1 MNTQNGK
8 KTKYIPFLILT
19 SALLILFV
27 YHAPWDLDKR
37 DQARQGLYINDLY
50 YNGNFVIQYH
60 RSQTIETKPPLYNW
74 LAYPFSVLYGE
85 TNRWVIS
92 LPSILATFGVL
103 LLTFFI
109 GKEIGGEARI
119 GFMAAIILLSNNFF
133 LSLSRVARTD
143 MLLAFFIALTLF
155 LFIKGYRNQGK
166 RSLWYHGCYVV
177 MGLGTLTKGPV
188 AFILPVGCVFF
199 YLLLKKDLR
208 HILKAKLPTGIALY
222 VLIIASWVI
231 PAWKIGGREVY
242 EVMFLLENV
251 QKFFGTGE
259 RAGKAQPFYF
269 FLTQF
274 LNKFK
279 PWWIFMP
286 FAFSRLKEL
295 SQKDRTDVI
304 FPIIWFAAMLIILSI
319 SSTKRPDH
327 LLPLMPA
334 ASVIVALVIDRFA
347 VVMDERRFVKVFGY
361 VNLFY
366 GLLFVIISFIAGLIL
381 VFPQTL
387 GSLLSSSM
395 HFDRNLEASYLK
407 MVVDNS
413 LLFLFFSLILV
424 ALVFIVRR
432 CILRKKGI
440 HAFITFSLMMYLLSC
455 IYLYLFTP
463 TAITN
468 RGASLYQFSKQAKRF
483 IVEDIPIYFR
493 DCPDSVV
500 FFFGK
505 NSPNITKSE
514 MTQLMRGDKPFYIVA
529 GSTRNQPE
537 GGRGKDLTILESREI
552 HDKSISYIAIMKY
565 EPSSLT
571 NP

>member
-1 MNTQNGK
+1 MNTRNGIT
-8 KTKYIPFLILT
+8 TKYIPVLILT

-103 LLTFFI
+103 LLIFFI
-109 GKEIGGEARI
+109 GKDIGGEARI
-119 GFMAAIILLSNNFF
+119 GFMAAVILLSNSFF

-143 MLLAFFIALTLF
+143 MLLTFFITLTLF
-155 LFIKGYRNQGK
+155 FFIKGYRNQGK
-166 RSLWYHGCYVV
+166 RSLWYYGCYAI

-188 AFILPVGCVFF
+188 ALILPVGSIFF
-199 YLLLKKDLR
+199 YLLVKKDLR
-208 HILKAKLPTGIALY
+208 HIMKAKLPTGIALY

-231 PAWKIGGREVY
+231 PAWKMGGREVY

-259 RAGKAQPFYF
+259 RAGRVQPFYF

-295 SQKDRTDVI
+295 SKKDRTDCI
-304 FPIIWFAAMLIILSI
+304 FLITWFATMLVILSI
-319 SSTKRPDH
+319 SRTKRPDH

-334 ASVIVALVIDRFA
+334 ASLIVAMVIDRFA
-347 VVMDERRFVKVFGY
+347 VVMHERRFVKVFGC
-361 VNLFY
+361 VNLIY
-366 GLLFVIISFIAGLIL
+366 GLLFMIISFIMGLIL
-381 VFPQTL
+381 VFPKTL
-387 GSLLSSSM
+387 EALLRSSI
-395 HFDRNLEASYLK
+395 HFDRNLESSYLT
-407 MVVDNS
+407 MIIDNS

-424 ALVFIVRR
+424 ALVLLVRR
-432 CILRKKGI
+432 YILRKKGI
-440 HAFITFSLMMYLLSC
+440 HAFITFCLMMYLLSI

-468 RGASLYQFSKQAKRF
+468 RGSSLYLFSKQAKRF
-483 IVEDIPIYFR
+483 IVEDIPLYFR
-493 DCPDSVV
+493 NCPDSVV
-500 FFFGK
+500 FFFGE
-505 NSPNITKSE
+505 NSPNITESE
-514 MTQLMRGDKPFYIVA
+514 MIQLMRGDKPFYIVV
-529 GSTRNQPE
+529 GSTRNELE
-537 GGRGKDLTILESREI
+537 GGVGKDLTILEGREI
-552 HDKSISYIAIMKY
+552 HDK
-565 EPSSLT
+565 
-571 NP
+571 